1 MTTERKLLGRVPRE
15 AIHLFELPRLPA
27 AVVDGFRGLAGP
39 TGSVSDALDE
49 LGLPG
54 AIPASVLAPLTPG
67 AKIVGPALTVRNV
80 AHELQPHRAAREKL
94 NGQGEG
100 EAHNLAQPG
109 DVLVIEGLPG
119 VSNLGG
125 LSATIGRRQG
135 EIGAIVDGGVRDPDE
150 ARAAGLAVWA
160 RGVTP
165 ISGKWRLRTVAINGT
180 VHVAGVRVEP
190 GDLAV
195 ADEAGVCFIPFKHA
209 EAVLAEVRKIDD
221 GDARR
226 RADVNAGVGMLELFT
241 KKYK

>member
-15 AIHLFELPRLPA
+15 AIHRFELPRLPA
-27 AVVDGFRGLAGP
+27 AVVEGFRGLAGP

-80 AHELQPHRAAREKL
+80 AHELAPHRAAREKA

-109 DVLVIEGLPG
+109 DVLVIEGVRG

-135 EIGAIVDGGVRDPDE
+135 YVGAVVDGGVRDPDE
-150 ARAAGLAVWA
+150 ARAAGLPVWA

-190 GDLAV
+190 GDLVV

-209 EAVLAEVRKIDD
+209 EAVLAEVRRIED

-226 RADVNAGVGMLELFT
+226 RAGVAAGISVSELFSRN
-241 KKYK
+241 YK

>member
-1 MTTERKLLGRVPRE
+1 MTTEPKLLGRVPRE
-15 AIHLFELPRLPA
+15 AIHLLELPRLPA
-27 AVVDGFRGLAGP
+27 AVVEGFRELAGP

-54 AIPASVLAPLTPG
+54 AIPKV
-67 AKIVGPALTVRNV
+67 
-80 AHELQPHRAAREKL
+80 

-100 EAHNLAQPG
+100 EAHNLAQTG
-109 DVLVIEGLPG
+109 DVLVIEGVPG

-125 LSATIGRRQG
+125 LSATTGRRQG

-180 VHVAGVRVEP
+180 VHIAGVRVEP
-190 GDLAV
+190 GDLVV
-195 ADEAGVCFIPFKHA
+195 ADGAGVCFIPFKHA
-209 EAVLAEVRKIDD
+209 EAVLAEVRRIED

-226 RADVNAGVGMLELFT
+226 RADVMAGVSVPELFQR
-241 KKYK
+241 KYK

>member
-1 MTTERKLLGRVPRE
+1 MTTERTLLGRVPRSGV
-15 AIHLFELPRLPA
+15 HLLQLPRLPL
-27 AVVDGFRGLAGP
+27 AVLDGFRGLAGP

-49 LGLPG
+49 LGLAG

-80 AHELQPHRAAREKL
+80 AHELEPYRAAREKA

-109 DVLVIEGLPG
+109 DVLVIEGVPG

-125 LSATIGRRQG
+125 QSATIGRRQG

-165 ISGKWRLRTVAINGT
+165 ITGKWRLRTVAINGT
-180 VHVAGVRVEP
+180 VHIAGVRVEP
-190 GDLAV
+190 GDLVV
-195 ADEAGVCFIPFKHA
+195 ADEAGVCFVPFGHA
-209 EAVLAEVRKIDD
+209 EAVLAEARRIAD

-226 RADVNAGVGMLELFT
+226 QADIAAGVSVPELF
-241 KKYK
+241 KRNYK